1 MIFGFGKILGYLT
14 GAGIILVAGWF
25 LWNEY
30 NDRLE
35 QIGAL
40 ENQVQQTQDALQTT
54 RESFGRLQEDF
65 DRNVQLTRELQRQM
79 QEAEQQV
86 DDLQDIF
93 NDHDLEELARERP
106 GLIEGI
112 INDGTREALDNLECI
127 TDPECVQPN
136 DN

>member
-1 MIFGFGKILGYLT
+1 MIFNKLFFYMT

-30 NDRLE
+30 NNRLE
-35 QIGAL
+35 QIASL
-40 ENQVQQTQDALQTT
+40 ENKVQQMESALQTT

-65 DRNVQLTRELQRQM
+65 DQNVQLTLELQRQM
-79 QEAEQQV
+79 QQAEQQV

-93 NDHDLEELARERP
+93 NEHDLEELARERP

-112 INDGTREALDNLECI
+112 INDGTREAFDDLECI
-127 TDPECVQPN
+127 TDPECVHTN
-136 DN
+136 D